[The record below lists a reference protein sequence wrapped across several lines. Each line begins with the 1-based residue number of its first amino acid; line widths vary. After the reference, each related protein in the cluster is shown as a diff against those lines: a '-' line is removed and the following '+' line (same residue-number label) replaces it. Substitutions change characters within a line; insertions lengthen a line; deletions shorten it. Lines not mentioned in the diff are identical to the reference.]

1 MKKGFVFYSNWA
13 AMIEELPDDMVG
25 QLLKMIC
32 RYEFSGE
39 VIESDP
45 IVTAIFKGIKP
56 SLDMNSEKY
65 QKKVERVKEAREKR
79 ISMKSDRNQTEINM
93 KSDRNQSEIKCITDT
108 VTDTDTVTVSSK
120 EDSIYIVGKPDFT
133 SEIKQIIDYLNK
145 KTQSNFKA
153 KTEATKKS
161 IIARL
166 KEGYT
171 VEDFFRVIDAKVKD
185 WSDDPEMREY
195 LRPQTLFRP
204 SNFEAYLNEANRPQ
218 VKSKNAFKN
227 FKQNEYS
234 QDEYDKLISN

>member
-185 WSDDPEMREY
+185 WSDDPDMREY